1 VTRVMLATARVS
13 CAIALACCLAACVS
27 DPGGGLPPA
36 PVARALPEPGRYGAV
51 NDEPFSVPSVKTEY
65 LKPQFMRQYVDD
77 PTGQPPGTVVVDPA
91 HHYLYLVQEEGKALR
106 YGVGVGRAGMEW
118 SGIASV
124 AYKREWPNWTPTQ
137 NMIARNPETYRKW
150 AGGMDG
156 GSNNPLGARALYL
169 FEGGKDTLYRIHG
182 TNEPWSIGKSMS
194 SGCIRMMNQD
204 IIDLYRRV
212 PKGSKVIVL
221 PATPGPQV

>member
-1 VTRVMLATARVS
+1 MT
-13 CAIALACCLAACVS
+13 
-27 DPGGGLPPA
+27 
-36 PVARALPEPGRYGAV
+36 
-51 NDEPFSVPSVKTEY
+51 DEPFSVPPVKMNY

-91 HHYLYLVQEEGKALR
+91 RHYLYLVQEGGKALR

-118 SGIASV
+118 SGTANV

-137 NMIARNPETYRKW
+137 NMIARSPETYKKW
-150 AGGMDG
+150 AGGMEG

-194 SGCIRMMNQD
+194 SGCIYTLLGGTGLNAQPFPSPACINM
-204 IIDLYRRV
+204 L
-212 PKGSKVIVL
+212 VL
-221 PATPGPQV
+221 VNRLSRAPLCERSATVSSRQGTPWRFRSHMLDD